1 MIMISFC
8 NAFWP
13 YHGGI
18 SGGIGGSSSLGVK
31 SMIDLLVYPRG
42 WVQHFGCMNYVVA
55 NGPSTAAKSKR
66 GLKIVHELNSAETI
80 LMDTCGL

>member
-31 SMIDLLVYPRG
+31 SMIDLLVYPRA
-42 WVQHFGCMNYVVA
+42 HLA
-55 NGPSTAAKSKR
+55 LKKLKP
-66 GLKIVHELNSAETI
+66 GLETLNNFDKIL
-80 LMDTCGL
+80 